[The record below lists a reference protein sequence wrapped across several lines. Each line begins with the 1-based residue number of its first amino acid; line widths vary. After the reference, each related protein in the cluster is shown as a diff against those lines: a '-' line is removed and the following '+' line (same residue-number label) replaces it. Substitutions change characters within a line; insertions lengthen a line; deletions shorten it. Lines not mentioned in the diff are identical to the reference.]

1 MINLNPEFITK
12 DGQPQFAVIPYDE
25 FVLLKTLLEDL
36 EDLRD
41 LRIAKQEESNQPSLS
56 FQEVAQQLK
65 LQP

>member
-1 MINLNPEFITK
+1 MINLHPEFITK

-25 FVLLKTLLEDL
+25 FVILKNLLEDL

-41 LRIAKQEESNQPSLS
+41 LRVAKQEEYSQPSLS